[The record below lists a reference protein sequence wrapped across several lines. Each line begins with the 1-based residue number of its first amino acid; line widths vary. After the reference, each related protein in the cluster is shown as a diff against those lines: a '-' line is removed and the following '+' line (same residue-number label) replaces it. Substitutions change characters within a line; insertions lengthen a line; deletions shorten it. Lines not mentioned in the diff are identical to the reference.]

1 MIYRAQY
8 LIFASIL
15 WMTST
20 DYATAQRVRDRFDL
34 LTFSDNFDA
43 PSERWTT
50 EANSD
55 NLLVIQDGEYIL
67 HRKNTST
74 PFLVI
79 AGLDKEVDDC
89 RLVASLRLDKNY
101 GSDPTAGILF
111 MMQPQASGG
120 FLIELNRKKEF
131 RVRQITAGNYQYLT
145 GTSKNGGWTKCSPAN
160 EAGLNNIIEIRTA
173 GGNYDLYV
181 NDVYLVSFFEPSYKS
196 GSVALVIGP
205 DTRVRIDYVYIFTKS
220 PVAADINT
228 SEVKSPTDSA
238 AESSSSTEDIIKLAE
253 SIIQLK
259 TQINTLKQENEELRK
274 AVSSLRS
281 GESEK
286 SVEIKSM
293 EAEIKSMQDQI
304 ASRDSE
310 IIKLT
315 TEKDALLKYKEMTGG
330 NENSDA
336 LITLSKA
343 LKSETEK
350 NLKLEEEIRKLKM
363 EKKD

>member
-8 LIFASIL
+8 LFLASIL
-15 WMTST
+15 WLTST
-20 DYATAQRVRDRFDL
+20 SNATAQRVRDRFEL
-34 LTFSDNFDA
+34 LAFSDNFDT
-43 PSERWTT
+43 PSDKWTT

-79 AGLDKEVDDC
+79 AGLEKEVDDC

-131 RVRQITAGNYQYLT
+131 RVRQITAGKYQYLT
-145 GTSKNGGWTKCSPAN
+145 GTSKNGGWTKCAPAN
-160 EAGLNNIIEIRTA
+160 EAGLNNVIEIRTA
-173 GGNYDLYV
+173 GGNYDLFI
-181 NDVYLVSFFEPSYKS
+181 NDVYMVSFFEPSYKS
-196 GSVALVIGP
+196 GSIGIVIGP
-205 DTRVRIDYVYIFTKS
+205 DTRARLDYVYIFTKGATPS
-220 PVAADINT
+220 ADNPT
-228 SEVKSPTDSA
+228 SDSNNEA
-238 AESSSSTEDIIKLAE
+238 ISSGEEMIKLAE

-259 TQINTLKQENEELRK
+259 TQINALKQENDELKK

-286 SVEIKSM
+286 SSEIKSL

-304 ASRDSE
+304 ASRDAE
-310 IIKLT
+310 IVKLSN
-315 TEKDALLKYKEMTGG
+315 ERDGLAKYKEMTGG
-330 NENSDA
+330 NENGDVV
-336 LITLSKA
+336 ITLSKA
-343 LKSETEK
+343 LKAEKEK
-350 NLKLEEEIRKLKM
+350 NLKLEEEIRKLKAS
-363 EKKD
+363 DD

>member
-1 MIYRAQY
+1 MIYRVKY
-8 LIFASIL
+8 LIIASVL
-15 WMTST
+15 WMSSA
-20 DYATAQRVRDRFDL
+20 YNATAQRVRDRFEL
-34 LTFSDNFDA
+34 LTFSDNFDT
-43 PSERWTT
+43 PSEKWTT

-89 RLVASLRLDKNY
+89 RLVAAIRLDKAY

-120 FLIELNRKKEF
+120 FLIELNKKKEF
-131 RVRQITAGNYQYLT
+131 RVRQITSGKYQYLT
-145 GTSKNGGWTKCSPAN
+145 GTSKNGGWAKCGPAN
-160 EAGLNNIIEIRTA
+160 EAGLNNVIEIRTA

-181 NDVYLVSFFEPSYKS
+181 NDVYLISFFEPSYKS
-196 GSVALVIGP
+196 GSIGIVIGP
-205 DTRVRIDYVYIFTKS
+205 DTRARLDYVYIFTKGPS
-220 PVAADINT
+220 T
-228 SEVKSPTDSA
+228 SEVQPQKDNNT
-238 AESSSSTEDIIKLAE
+238 ESSSSGEEMIQLAE

-259 TQINTLKQENEELRK
+259 TQINTLKQENDELKK

-286 SVEIKSM
+286 SSEIKSL

-304 ASRDSE
+304 TTRDAE
-310 IIKLT
+310 IAKLS
-315 TEKDALLKYKEMTGG
+315 TERDALAKYKEMTGG
-330 NENSDA
+330 NENNDVV
-336 LITLSKA
+336 ITLSKA
-343 LKSETEK
+343 LKAEKEK
-350 NLKLEEEIRKLKM
+350 NMKLEEELRKLRM
-363 EKKD
+363 EKQ